1 MFELLCHRAVS
12 CRLLSAGAY
21 ASAGVGG
28 DALHTVSGVSSA
40 ALEEPEALAEQLA
53 GNPLVQKHL
62 FRAPIT
68 KAHLVASLVRSLQ
81 ELRGS
86 AAAPTSPVD
95 IQVVTG
101 PASASGHPTIAL
113 HVV

>member
-1 MFELLCHRAVS
+1 VALALGT

-21 ASAGVGG
+21 ASGGAAG
-28 DALHTVSGVSSA
+28 DALHTVTGVKSA
-40 ALEEPEALAEQLA
+40 AWEEPEALAEQLA
-53 GNPLVQKHL
+53 SNPSVQKHL

-86 AAAPTSPVD
+86 TAAPTSPVD
-95 IQVVTG
+95 IQVVAG

-113 HVV
+113 HIA